1 MLTYNYKKIQK
12 IIKTNIIQG
21 EIKLEDKCGKFKE
34 LELFIQDGNDE
45 ESSLIAVLHHAQGLY
60 GYLGREVQEYIAD
73 KLNIPPSKVYGV
85 ITFYS
90 YFSTEPKGKY
100 VISICTGT
108 ACFVRGANDILE
120 DFRKVLG
127 IKEGETTSDGL
138 FTLDTLRCVGSC
150 AIAPVVLVNDKVY
163 GYFTKPQVNE
173 LINNLREQG

>member
-1 MLTYNYKKIQK
+1 MR
-12 IIKTNIIQG
+12 
-21 EIKLEDKCGKFKE
+21 DKCGKFKDS
-34 LELFIQDGNDE
+34 ELFIQEGNDD
-45 ESSLIAVLHHAQGLY
+45 ESSLISVLHHAQGLY
-60 GYLGREVQEYIAD
+60 GYLGREVQEYIAYR
-73 KLNIPPSKVYGV
+73 LNIPVSKVYGV

-108 ACFVRGANDILE
+108 ACFVRGACDILE
-120 DFRKVLG
+120 DFKKILG
-127 IKEGETTSDGL
+127 IKEGETTNDGL

>member
-1 MLTYNYKKIQK
+1 MRNT
-12 IIKTNIIQG
+12 
-21 EIKLEDKCGKFKE
+21 CGKFKE
-34 LELFIQDGNDE
+34 LELFIQNGNDD

-60 GYLGREVQEYIAD
+60 GYLGRDLQEYIAD
-73 KLNIPPSKVYGV
+73 RLKIPVSKVYGV

-127 IKEGETTSDGL
+127 IKDGETTKDGL

-150 AIAPVVLVNDKVY
+150 AIAPVILVNDKVY
-163 GYFTKPQVNE
+163 GHFTKPQVTE
-173 LINNLREQG
+173 LINDLREQG

>member
-1 MLTYNYKKIQK
+1 M
-12 IIKTNIIQG
+12 
-21 EIKLEDKCGKFKE
+21 DRCCKFKD
-34 LELFIQDGNDE
+34 LESFIQEGNDD
-45 ESSLIAVLHHAQGLY
+45 ESSLIAVLHQAQNLY
-60 GYLGREVQEYIAD
+60 GYLGREVQEYIA
-73 KLNIPPSKVYGV
+73 KMLNIPVSKVYGV

-127 IKEGETTSDGL
+127 IKDGETTKDGL

-163 GYFTKPQVNE
+163 GHFTKTQVTE
-173 LINNLREQG
+173 LINDLREQGWYGKN